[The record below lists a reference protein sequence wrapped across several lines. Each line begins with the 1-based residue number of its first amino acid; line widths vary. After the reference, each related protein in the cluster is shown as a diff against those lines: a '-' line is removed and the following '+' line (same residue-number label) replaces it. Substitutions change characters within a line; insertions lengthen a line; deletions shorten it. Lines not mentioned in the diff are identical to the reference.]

1 WTGLSESIVRGLIDH
16 FIERSKLLNLWV
28 REEAEPELLLELVA
42 YATTL
47 CMNRL
52 YKGDFV
58 IK

>member
-1 WTGLSESIVRGLIDH
+1 MRSLFDH
-16 FIERSKLLNLWV
+16 FIERCETL
-28 REEAEPELLLELVA
+28 ELLVNRRDESALLTELTA